1 MGSNTCEY
9 LQGFD
14 SSQRLMAMLNKLGL
28 TQIVPASLAEA
39 VRVIRQ
45 DGAPVSGGDESDHV
59 VGGIVRSD

>member
-1 MGSNTCEY
+1 
-9 LQGFD
+9 
-14 SSQRLMAMLNKLGL
+14 MAMLNKLGL

-59 VGGIVRSD
+59 VGGIVRSDWALLSEAG